1 MTKEWQVVKLPA
13 IHIILTFPIIQRI
26 PVFLIFRN
34 KSCLHIYLCLVI
46 CAHLG
51 VNIKLHKMHS
61 NQHAIFSFFTEVH
74 VFISIK
80 KIACRNNCFDVR
92 T

>member
-61 NQHAIFSFFTEVH
+61 NQHAIFFFLLKYMYSFQSRKLHAEIIVLM
-74 VFISIK
+74 
-80 KIACRNNCFDVR
+80 
-92 T
+92 